1 MLVLGTVIKRDVTG
15 VAKKEAASDPR
26 FMPVGALLDV
36 AYIDRTDTT
45 KAEGCT
51 ATGSRQAEEWCLDSH
66 SSGGHPFSDATSGPF
81 QEGWIPL
88 GDPSRCADRARGDS
102 QRG

>member
-1 MLVLGTVIKRDVTG
+1 MIKRDVTG

-45 KAEGCT
+45 KAKAALQPAVDKLKNGVSIVIAPE
-51 ATGSRQAEEWCLDSH
+51 APVLRRHVWALSRRVDSTWR
-66 SSGGHPFSDATSGPF
+66 SKPVCRSCP
-81 QEGWIPL
+81 W
-88 GDPSRCADRARGDS
+88 
-102 QRG
+102 